1 VKIACPHCRAAFALD
16 DKRVPAAGL
25 SIKCPKCKQPF
36 AVHRARP
43 EDEGKII
50 DGRPLAVPLPGAA
63 RKPAAGTSSS
73 PPPAPSPRA
82 SSDDEDESTSIDQA
96 PLGERPYD
104 AVPLPGAANDSYGAA
119 PRARSAQGAAVP
131 PPPPPPSAPPPAQDY
146 ASEEAVPLPGAN
158 DEERAFRGQSSQPG
172 QQGAPEQ
179 RASDDAV
186 PLPGADGEEPEQR
199 ASDDAVPLP
208 GANGDDSER
217 QATFAAIEAASGWKG
232 VEFAPSPPDLPEPR
246 SVAPV
251 DDPFANIDIEVPDEP
266 RRGFASQAPQAPA
279 PQMSAPVMA
288 PPQSVAPSDDPFG
301 LDFPSAPVPPAPA
314 PPATDSM
321 DYEFV
326 DPASALTP
334 VKPNPGMLD
343 FVEEGKAAPK
353 AAPKPGRPP
362 PMIAPGATAAST
374 DRAGTLAADD
384 AAIAQMS
391 ADAAGPK
398 KKAKKEKKE
407 KKPKAPR
414 EPREPREP
422 IGPRLKAAIGP
433 ALEKLNELK
442 KKPSAIAGGVGILVL
457 LVVIAL
463 GIHAS
468 MTSAGLFWKN
478 LWTSSGKQHN
488 AAARDALLHGEQK
501 LADGGFGAAREAM
514 AISASTL
521 KALPDDEE
529 ARTFFVLCAAELKI
543 GWGATGGDWDQATH
557 IVEKLKGK
565 HLDID
570 RAVGAFA
577 LASGDLGQAKLILAP
592 LGDAPNAD
600 TESVWLYS
608 QALLRGG
615 EAPHAAQVLEGS
627 LHSNPSVKLLLLLGQ
642 VQTIRGKPDEA
653 AKQFEAAL
661 LKAPNS
667 GRALVEVADVKLKA
681 GDLAAAGSLLDR
693 VLAPEVHAQLDAT
706 EDGHASLLRARLAD
720 QQHNG
725 KEAEAQ
731 FERAAKLDSN
741 ASQTFAAYGVFR
753 LKRREFDKAAK
764 QFDLALALDAK
775 NPETLGNSARAYL
788 RTNRYLDADKRIRE
802 ALDKDPNNPRLIYV
816 SGKVAEV
823 IGKLEEATKEYS
835 RALLKKADLPE
846 ALIAQ
851 AGLAINQG
859 DKVRAK
865 ERTLAAEKAPA
876 ADKSAIDYEGLTE
889 LWLAL
894 GDPAQA
900 KGDASLAQEEEPED
914 PYADFAMGEAL
925 SALGDLAA
933 ARALFEKSLARVD
946 GDPQMHFE
954 LGSLLRRQGNADA
967 ARKELEKAVQLDNK
981 ESRFHARLGALM
993 VEQGEFVAADAQL
1006 RQSVLMDERNIEAF
1020 YFLGR
1025 ALIAERQLPEAIN
1038 TLKKALEID
1047 PNDARVHY
1055 QLGLAYEAGGQLVP
1069 AGESY
1074 AKSTEKDPK
1083 DPEAWEHLGN
1093 AEAAQNVFPEA
1104 LIAFKKVVAIN
1115 PNHARAWAE
1124 MGEVEFQLNELD
1136 KAITDLS
1143 TSVKLDPA
1151 QAPVWAR
1158 LGAAF
1163 RDRGCDNCKTRAIGA
1178 LQKATQL
1185 APKEPTAFRDLGY
1198 IYKDDRKRADAVA
1211 SFKRYLEL
1219 KPEAADA
1226 DTIKD
1231 DIFYLQE
1238 EGKRAP

>member
-63 RKPAAGTSSS
+63 RKPASGAFSAP
-73 PPPAPSPRA
+73 PPPAASTRS
-82 SSDDEDESTSIDQA
+82 SSDDEGESTSIDQA
-96 PLGERPYD
+96 PLGGRPAD
-104 AVPLPGAANDSYGAA
+104 AVPLPGAANDPYGAG
-119 PRARSAQGAAVP
+119 PFSRSSQRAIVP
-131 PPPPPPSAPPPAQDY
+131 PPPAPPSAPPPEQAY
-146 ASEEAVPLPGAN
+146 ASE
-158 DEERAFRGQSSQPG
+158 
-172 QQGAPEQ
+172 
-179 RASDDAV
+179 
-186 PLPGADGEEPEQR
+186 
-199 ASDDAVPLP
+199 DAVPLP
-208 GANGDDSER
+208 GANGEEHPGRGQPPQPGQQGEPEQRASHDAVPLPGASGEEPAR
-217 QATFAAIEAASGWKG
+217 HQETFAAIEAASGWKG
-232 VEFAPSPPDLPEPR
+232 VEFASDPPPPDIPEPQ

-266 RRGFASQAPQAPA
+266 RRGFAFQEPHAPA
-279 PQMSAPVMA
+279 PQMSAPVIP

-301 LDFPSAPVPPAPA
+301 LDFPAAPAPAATA

-321 DYEFV
+321 NYEFV
-326 DPASALTP
+326 DQATAVTP

-343 FVEEGKAAPK
+343 FVEEGKAAPR

-362 PMIAPGATAAST
+362 PMIAPGATAESSST
-374 DRAGTLAADD
+374 DRAGTLAADA

-391 ADAAGPK
+391 ADAADP
-398 KKAKKEKKE
+398 KKEKKANA
-407 KKPKAPR
+407 PK
-414 EPREPREP
+414 EPREP
-422 IGPRLKAAIGP
+422 IGPKLKAALGP

-488 AAARDALLHGEQK
+488 AAARDALFHGEQK

-615 EAPHAAQVLEGS
+615 EAPHAAQVLEGA

-642 VQTIRGKPDEA
+642 VQRIRGKPDEA

-667 GRALVEVADVKLKA
+667 GRALVEVADVKLKT

-693 VLAPEVHAQLDAT
+693 ALAPEVHAQLDAT
-706 EDGHASLLRARLAD
+706 EDGHASLLRALLAD

-741 ASQTFAAYGVFR
+741 APQTFAAYGAFR

-788 RTNRYLDADKRIRE
+788 RSNRYLDADKRIRE
-802 ALDKDPNNPRLIYV
+802 ALDKDPNNSRLIYV
-816 SGKVAEV
+816 AGKVAEV
-823 IGKLEEATKEYS
+823 IGKLEEAAKEYD
-835 RALLKKADLPE
+835 RALSKKADLPE

-851 AGLAINQG
+851 AGLALNQG
-859 DKVRAK
+859 DKVKAK
-865 ERTLAAEKAPA
+865 ERTLAAEKATA

-925 SALGDLAA
+925 SAQGDLSK
-933 ARALFEKSLARVD
+933 ARALFEKSLARID

-954 LGSLLRRQGNADA
+954 LGSLLRRQGSADA

-993 VEQGEFVAADAQL
+993 VEQGEFAAADAQL
-1006 RQSVLMDERNIEAF
+1006 RQSVLMDERNIEGF

-1025 ALIAERQLPEAIN
+1025 ALIAERQLPDAIN

-1069 AGESY
+1069 AGDAY
-1074 AKSTEKDPK
+1074 AKSTEKDAK
-1083 DPEAWEHLGN
+1083 DPDAWEHLGN
-1093 AEAAQNVFPEA
+1093 AEAAQNLFPEA
-1104 LIAFKKVVAIN
+1104 LTAFKKVVAIN

-1124 MGEVEFQLNELD
+1124 MGDVEFQLNELD
-1136 KAITDLS
+1136 KAIEDLS
-1143 TSVKLDPA
+1143 KSVKLDPA

-1163 RDRGCDNCKTRAIGA
+1163 RDRGCDSCKTRAIGA
-1178 LQKATQL
+1178 LQKATHL
-1185 APKEPTAFRDLGY
+1185 APKEAIAFRDLGY

-1211 SFKRYLEL
+1211 AFKRYLEL
-1219 KPEAADA
+1219 KPDAADA
-1226 DTIKD
+1226 DTIRD

>member
-63 RKPAAGTSSS
+63 RKPVSGASSA
-73 PPPAPSPRA
+73 PPPPPSPRP
-82 SSDDEDESTSIDQA
+82 SSYDEDESTSIDQA
-96 PLGERPYD
+96 PLGERPSD
-104 AVPLPGAANDSYGAA
+104 AVPLPGAANDSHGAA
-119 PRARSAQGAAVP
+119 SVARSAQRAIVP
-131 PPPPPPSAPPPAQDY
+131 PPPPPPSAPPPQQDY
-146 ASEEAVPLPGAN
+146 ASEDAVPLPGAN
-158 DEERAFRGQSSQPG
+158 GEEHAFRGQTQQPDR
-172 QQGAPEQ
+172 QG
-179 RASDDAV
+179 
-186 PLPGADGEEPEQR
+186 EPEQR

-208 GANGDDSER
+208 GANGEEPEQRANDAAVPLPGANGEEPER
-217 QATFAAIEAASGWKG
+217 HRATFAAIEASSGWKG
-232 VEFAPSPPDLPEPR
+232 VEFAADPPSPHLPEPQ

-266 RRGFASQAPQAPA
+266 RRGFASQATHAPA
-279 PQMSAPVMA
+279 PQMSAPVIP
-288 PPQSVAPSDDPFG
+288 PPQVAPSDDPFG
-301 LDFPSAPVPPAPA
+301 LDFPAAPAPA
-314 PPATDSM
+314 VPASPATDSM

-326 DPASALTP
+326 DPATAVTP

-343 FVEEGKAAPK
+343 FVEEGRAAPR

-362 PMIAPGATAAST
+362 PMIAPGATAESPST
-374 DRAGTLAADD
+374 DRAGTLAADA
-384 AAIAQMS
+384 AAIAQMN
-391 ADAAGPK
+391 ADAADPK
-398 KKAKKEKKE
+398 KKAKKEKK
-407 KKPKAPR
+407 PKAPK
-414 EPREPREP
+414 EPREPM
-422 IGPRLKAAIGP
+422 GPKLKAAIGP

-488 AAARDALLHGEQK
+488 AAARDALMHGEQK

-514 AISASTL
+514 AISATTL

-615 EAPHAAQVLEGS
+615 EAPHAAQVLEGA

-642 VQTIRGKPDEA
+642 VQKTRGKPDEA

-681 GDLAAAGSLLDR
+681 GDLAAAGALLDR
-693 VLAPEVHAQLDAT
+693 ALAPEVHAQLDAT
-706 EDGHASLLRARLAD
+706 EDGHASLLRALLAD

-823 IGKLEEATKEYS
+823 IGKLEEAAKEYS

-851 AGLAINQG
+851 AGLALNQG

-914 PYADFAMGEAL
+914 PYADFAMGQAL
-925 SALGDLAA
+925 SAQGDLAS

-993 VEQGEFVAADAQL
+993 VEQGEFAAADAQL
-1006 RQSVLMDERNIEAF
+1006 RQSVLMDERNIEGF

-1025 ALIAERQLPEAIN
+1025 ALIAERQLPDAIN

-1069 AGESY
+1069 AGDAY

-1083 DPEAWEHLGN
+1083 EPDAWEHLGN
-1093 AEAAQNVFPEA
+1093 AEAAQNLFPEA
-1104 LIAFKKVVAIN
+1104 LTAFKKVVAIN

-1136 KAITDLS
+1136 KAIEDLS
-1143 TSVKLDPA
+1143 KSVKLDPA

-1163 RDRGCDNCKTRAIGA
+1163 RDRGCDSCKTRAIGA

-1185 APKEPTAFRDLGY
+1185 APKEPSAFRDLGY
-1198 IYKDDRKRADAVA
+1198 IYKDDRKRVDAVA
-1211 SFKRYLEL
+1211 AFKRYLEL